1 MRQPGWDPRGKVF
14 SIAVRGQTLG
24 AGRRNLQV
32 GRGYLRR
39 QRRRRVFAD
48 PSASRIYKAG
58 EDRTVTLFKDN
69 SSGAKALRCGPDG
82 RLYASQPARK
92 RIVSYSPGGDEKV
105 VAANTEAN
113 DLALTAKGEIYFT
126 DTAHKRVGSIDGK
139 GQKRIVYDGGE
150 IALPTALALS
160 PDQAML
166 VVADGQTRFSWS
178 FQIAPD
184 GSLINGEPFF
194 RVEMPEV
201 SAQSGVEGVMVD
213 ATGQVY
219 FASAVGIP
227 VCEQNGR
234 CAQILS
240 KPEFGTISSIA
251 FGGKDLDWIYVTEGG
266 KLYRRQSKQAGVTP

>member
-1 MRQPGWDPRGKVF
+1 M
-14 SIAVRGQTLG
+14 
-24 AGRRNLQV
+24 
-32 GRGYLRR
+32 
-39 QRRRRVFAD
+39 
-48 PSASRIYKAG
+48 
-58 EDRTVTLFKDN
+58 
-69 SSGAKALRCGPDG
+69 
-82 RLYASQPARK
+82 
-92 RIVSYSPGGDEKV
+92 SYGPGGDEKV
-105 VAANTEAN
+105 VAQNIEAN

-126 DTAHKRVGSIDGK
+126 DSAHKRVGYIDAK

-150 IALPTALALS
+150 IALPTALTLS

-178 FQIAPD
+178 FQISPD

-201 SAQSGVEGVMVD
+201 SALSGVQGVMVD
-213 ATGQVY
+213 ETGQVY
-219 FASAVGIP
+219 FASDVGIQ

-251 FGGKDLDWIYVTEGG
+251 FGGKDLNWIYITEGG
-266 KLYRRQSKQAGVTP
+266 KLFRRPAKQVGVTPWLPVKPPKPAL